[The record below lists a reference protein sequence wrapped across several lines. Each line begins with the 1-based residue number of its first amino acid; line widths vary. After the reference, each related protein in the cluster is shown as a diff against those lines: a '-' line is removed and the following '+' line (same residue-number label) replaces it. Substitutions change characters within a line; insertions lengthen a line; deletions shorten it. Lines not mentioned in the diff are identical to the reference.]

1 MKETAWA
8 AMLRLHPL
16 ARLARAYVLGDVE
29 VLPHPEGQ
37 AANQRP
43 RLGTSEV
50 TPKRTVVALAQ
61 HLRPQTPPAGNAQPI
76 GHALAAAV

>member
-1 MKETAWA
+1 MEETARA
-8 AMLRLHPL
+8 AMLRLHSL
-16 ARLARAYVLGDVE
+16 ARLARAHVLGDVD
-29 VLPHPEGQ
+29 VLPNPEGQ

-50 TPKRTVVALAQ
+50 TPERTVVALAQ